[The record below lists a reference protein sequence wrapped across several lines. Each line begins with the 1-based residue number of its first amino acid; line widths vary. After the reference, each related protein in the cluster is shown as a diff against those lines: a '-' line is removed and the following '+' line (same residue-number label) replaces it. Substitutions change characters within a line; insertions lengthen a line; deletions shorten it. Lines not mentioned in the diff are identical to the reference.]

1 MAAIQTTLLG
11 RRRTKGP
18 FFSKAENISSSR
30 YYSVIEALWKLSP
43 VDDRKSFFEI
53 AQTLWSTVY
62 STDVTAREQLLS
74 QAENDSQEQL
84 SSKLMTVSHQRREYV
99 TRVRISR
106 VCDEFCYL
114 LPTEAAQEKL
124 WPYNEE
130 RKTPQTDINMI
141 LKALVL
147 VDYY

>member
-18 FFSKAENISSSR
+18 FFSKAENIDSSP

-99 TRVRISR
+99 TSADFKGV
-106 VCDEFCYL
+106 
-114 LPTEAAQEKL
+114 
-124 WPYNEE
+124 
-130 RKTPQTDINMI
+130 
-141 LKALVL
+141 
-147 VDYY
+147 